1 MDTKESSIKALTDKS
16 ACVEAI
22 SLLIGQAERHV
33 AIFSQQLEPLLYN
46 HPEICDTLSRLARKN
61 KLSHIR
67 ILAQNTRAMLA
78 QGHCLISLAQR
89 LSSYV
94 QVRNPSTPEL
104 QRFAESWLIIDN
116 HSMCRINNLERYE
129 GKLILQDKLEVRNQL
144 EFFDMA
150 WENSLPD
157 PNMRQLNI

>member
-1 MDTKESSIKALTDKS
+1 MNKTESSIKLLTDKS
-16 ACVEAI
+16 ACVEAVADLI
-22 SLLIGQAERHV
+22 SQAERHV
-33 AIFSQQLEPLLYN
+33 SIFSQQLEPLLYN
-46 HPEICDTLSRLARKN
+46 QPEICDTLSVLARKN
-61 KLSHIR
+61 KLSRIR
-67 ILAQNTRAMLA
+67 ILAQESRSMMA

-129 GKLILQDKLEVRNQL
+129 GKLILLDRLEVKNQL

-150 WENSLPD
+150 WEHSLPD
-157 PNMRQLNI
+157 PNIRQLNI

>member
-1 MDTKESSIKALTDKS
+1 MDNSESSIKLLTDKT
-16 ACVEAI
+16 ACMEAV
-22 SLLIGQAERHV
+22 SQLVNQAERHV
-33 AIFSQQLEPLLYN
+33 SIFSQQLEPLLYN
-46 HPEICDTLSRLARKN
+46 QPEICDSLSMLARKN
-61 KLSHIR
+61 KLSSIR
-67 ILAQNTRAMLA
+67 ILAQDTRTVMA

-129 GKLILQDKLEVRNQL
+129 GKLILLDRLEVKNQL

-150 WENSLPD
+150 WEHSVPD
-157 PNMRQLNI
+157 PNMRRLNI